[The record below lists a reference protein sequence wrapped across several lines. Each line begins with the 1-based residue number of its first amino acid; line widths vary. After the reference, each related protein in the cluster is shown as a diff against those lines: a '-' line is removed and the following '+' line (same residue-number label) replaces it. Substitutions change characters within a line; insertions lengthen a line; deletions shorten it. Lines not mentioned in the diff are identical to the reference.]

1 MYNVQIWDLW
11 HGTRPMRTL
20 YAKFGGKLRR
30 RSKAV
35 HGFDGDGGRVNII
48 SYLRRLLHAF
58 SFPFVYQFC
67 TDSDGLR
74 LVLIV

>member
-20 YAKFGGKLRR
+20 PVYAKFGGKLRR

-35 HGFDGDGGRVNII
+35 HSFDGDGGRVNII
-48 SYLRRLLHAF
+48 S
-58 SFPFVYQFC
+58 
-67 TDSDGLR
+67 
-74 LVLIV
+74 